1 MGGLR
6 KLKRLVRYLVQVPEA
21 ELHFGATEIIES
33 NKACVSVDVYVDS
46 DWAGCLQTRRSTSGG
61 LVVVGGGTVKSWSS
75 TQGSIALSSGEAEYY
90 AAVKGAC
97 EGLGVVSLL
106 KDMGQEARLT
116 VHIDS
121 TSGKAIASRTGVG
134 KVRHMDTRYL
144 WLQEVKRSGKLI
156 VKKILGTVN
165 PADVLTKPKTLE
177 ETRKLIK
184 GIGME
189 LLVRK

>member
-1 MGGLR
+1 M
-6 KLKRLVRYLVQVPEA
+6 
-21 ELHFGATEIIES
+21 
-33 NKACVSVDVYVDS
+33 SVDVYVDS

-106 KDMGQEARLT
+106 KDMGQEARST

-144 WLQEVKRSGKLI
+144 WLQEVKKSGKLI
-156 VKKILGTVN
+156 MKKILG
-165 PADVLTKPKTLE
+165 AALE
-177 ETRKLIK
+177 IA
-184 GIGME
+184 
-189 LLVRK
+189 VRFFFSNFTYSFGGRTYIQCY

>member
-1 MGGLR
+1 MG
-6 KLKRLVRYLVQVPEA
+6 
-21 ELHFGATEIIES
+21 
-33 NKACVSVDVYVDS
+33 
-46 DWAGCLQTRRSTSGG
+46 
-61 LVVVGGGTVKSWSS
+61 
-75 TQGSIALSSGEAEYY
+75 
-90 AAVKGAC
+90 
-97 EGLGVVSLL
+97 SLL

-116 VHIDS
+116 LHINS
-121 TSGKAIASRTGVG
+121 TSVKVIASRTGVG

-144 WLQEVKRSGKLI
+144 WLQEVKKSGKLI
-156 VKKILGTVN
+156 MKKILGTVN